1 MATPLAPKG
10 TRHRLKRPRNSK
22 PPPQDLPERKPLTTK
37 DMEGLE
43 DLIKAQFGWE
53 DGPQEF
59 QMQAIRAQLMGKD
72 VLLHAKTGSG
82 KTGVVAGPFVHP
94 STAGKVSIMV
104 SPLLSLHEEQA
115 SKLIETFQKEF
126 KLKAVAVNSRH
137 GGCNQN
143 VLNDIVAGKWQ
154 IVLISPEM
162 LLSKRFIR
170 EVLKNP
176 QFGKRVFSVA
186 IDEAHVV
193 SHWGSEFRKK
203 YGTLGMI
210 RAFLPRGTPVVAV
223 SATLAARVRNDVLA
237 KLQFGRDFVSIDI
250 GNDRPNV
257 SIIVRSIQ
265 HPMNTYADL
274 DFVVGEDPQVA
285 TDLDKGF
292 IYADDINEGIRIQ
305 DHLAE
310 ILPPHLRSAG
320 LIRPYNA
327 AHSREYLEKVMMLFR
342 RGVVRILV
350 CTDAAGMGCNIPDID
365 FVVQWKLP
373 ASTSTFVQRAG
384 RTARGRDRTGW
395 AVLLVEPSAYKV
407 DPSAEDADEEVAPTS
422 QKTSKGKGKPRRSG
436 RARKLTKQ
444 KGKGGKVYTNACGI
458 RRGARDGKHDMI
470 FVREQPIID
479 PEGLDE
485 GLYVLAQ
492 TGKCRR
498 AVLTEIYQNK
508 TPSPTVP
515 CCDLC
520 CPELLNKTRP
530 GIVLPAQHQARIMR
544 GQPYMPVQIQLNAWR
559 FDVRRRD
566 FTRSMFDAS
575 GILKDESLEL
585 LSSVGP
591 FPTRKRLSDVLAGQ
605 WKWEERYGD
614 ELFELL
620 TVMDIPPMKRLPTKP
635 RGTKRVVEEE
645 SDGEGT
651 GQKKRTRRAVTN
663 SAQPALEPVC
673 FVGGSQS
680 VFALEGYTHPRN
692 SDISESSP
700 LPRSLDPSAN
710 TFPTT

>member
-10 TRHRLKRPRNSK
+10 TRHRLKRPRNARVQPK
-22 PPPQDLPERKPLTTK
+22 DLPERKPLTAK

-43 DLIKAQFGWE
+43 ELIKEQFGWE

-59 QMQAIRAQLMGKD
+59 QMEGIRAQLMGKD
-72 VLLHAKTGSG
+72 VLVHAKTGSG
-82 KTGVVAGPFVHP
+82 KTGIVAGPFVHP
-94 STAGKVSIMV
+94 SSKGKVSIMV
-104 SPLLSLHEEQA
+104 SPLLALHEEQV
-115 SKLIETFQKEF
+115 ETFEKEF

-137 GGCNQN
+137 GGCNQK
-143 VLNDIVAGKWQ
+143 VLDDIVAGKWQ
-154 IVLISPEM
+154 VVLISPEM

-170 EVLKNP
+170 EVLKSP
-176 QFGKRVFSVA
+176 QFGKRVLSVA

-210 RAFLPRGTPVVAV
+210 RAFLPRGTPIIAV
-223 SATLAARVRNDVLA
+223 SATLGARVRSDVLA
-237 KLQFGRDFVSIDI
+237 KLQFGKDFVNIDI

-257 SIIVRSIQ
+257 SIIVRAIH

-292 IYADDINEGIRIQ
+292 IYSDDINEGIRIQ
-305 DHLAE
+305 DHLTE
-310 ILPPHLRSAG
+310 ILPPHLQSAG

-327 AHSREYLEKVMMLFR
+327 AHSKEYLEKVMVLFR

-384 RTARGRDRTGW
+384 RAARGRDRTGW
-395 AVLLVEPSAYKV
+395 AVLLVEPSAYKI
-407 DPSAEDADEEVAPTS
+407 DPNAEDDDDDEGVPTA
-422 QKTSKGKGKPRRSG
+422 KTKSKGKGKPRRSG
-436 RARKLTKQ
+436 RTRKLRKQ
-444 KGKGGKVYTNACGI
+444 KGKGGKAYANACGI
-458 RRGARDGKHDMI
+458 RRGARGGMHDAI
-470 FVREQPIID
+470 FVREQPLID

-498 AVLTEIYQNK
+498 AVLTEIYKNPI
-508 TPSPTVP
+508 PSPTVP

-520 CPELLNKTRP
+520 CPELLDKTRP
-530 GIVLPAQHQARIMR
+530 GVVPPVQRQAKITR
-544 GQPYMPVQIQLNAWR
+544 GQPYMPAQIRLNAWR
-559 FDVRRRD
+559 MDVRKRD
-566 FTRSMFDAS
+566 FPRSMFDAS

-614 ELFELL
+614 EVFELL
-620 TVMDIPPMKRLPTKP
+620 TVMDIPPMKRLLAKP

-645 SDGEGT
+645 SDREGS
-651 GQKKRTRRAVTN
+651 GQNKRTRNAAAN
-663 SAQPALEPVC
+663 STQTA
-673 FVGGSQS
+673 
-680 VFALEGYTHPRN
+680 
-692 SDISESSP
+692 
-700 LPRSLDPSAN
+700 LDPDSDTSPVLRSFDPLAN
-710 TFPTT
+710 TFSTK

>member
-115 SKLIETFQKEF
+115 SKLEF

-193 SHWGSEFRKK
+193 SHWG
-203 YGTLGMI
+203 
-210 RAFLPRGTPVVAV
+210 
-223 SATLAARVRNDVLA
+223 N
-237 KLQFGRDFVSIDI
+237 
-250 GNDRPNV
+250 
-257 SIIVRSIQ
+257 
-265 HPMNTYADL
+265 
-274 DFVVGEDPQVA
+274 
-285 TDLDKGF
+285 
-292 IYADDINEGIRIQ
+292 
-305 DHLAE
+305 
-310 ILPPHLRSAG
+310 
-320 LIRPYNA
+320 
-327 AHSREYLEKVMMLFR
+327 
-342 RGVVRILV
+342 
-350 CTDAAGMGCNIPDID
+350 AAGMGCNIPDID

-384 RTARGRDRTGW
+384 RAARGRDRTGW

-530 GIVLPAQHQARIMR
+530 GIVLPAQRQARIMR
-544 GQPYMPVQIQLNAWR
+544 GQPYMPVQIQLNVWC

-566 FTRSMFDAS
+566 FTRSMFDAL
-575 GILKDESLEL
+575 GILKDESLKL

-591 FPTRKRLSDVLAGQ
+591 FPTRK
-605 WKWEERYGD
+605 
-614 ELFELL
+614 
-620 TVMDIPPMKRLPTKP
+620 
-635 RGTKRVVEEE
+635 
-645 SDGEGT
+645 
-651 GQKKRTRRAVTN
+651 
-663 SAQPALEPVC
+663 
-673 FVGGSQS
+673 
-680 VFALEGYTHPRN
+680 
-692 SDISESSP
+692 
-700 LPRSLDPSAN
+700 
-710 TFPTT
+710 